1 MQKLLPVYRILSYV
15 LLAIAGFLAL
25 IDLILLL
32 VSFAN
37 PSGFFGVFII
47 SSVIIY
53 TFTSF
58 SFLREGIQKGRAVK
72 ASLRDWIRVN
82 AFVGIFF
89 GVTTAANCIMVLAEP
104 KLIADIYKQMVK
116 MQPSSASAGITQ
128 EGLTH
133 TLTGMLV
140 VFAIYCVLLLAHI
153 TITFFLLKQYRYLF
167 GATGSQPPRQE
178 DEL

>member
-58 SFLREGIQKGRAVK
+58 SFLREGIQKGRTVK

-89 GVTTAANCIMVLAEP
+89 GVTTAANCVMVLAEP

-116 MQPSSASAGITQ
+116 MQPSSSAGISQ
-128 EGLTH
+128 ESLTH
-133 TLTGMLV
+133 TLTAMLV

-167 GATGSQPPRQE
+167 GAGGSKPTRQE